1 MGSRRLHHDGRVRSA
16 VISLTAVVLVFS
28 ALFTAAF
35 IPLEHRLDAPSHG
48 QRSATIDLA
57 TVRRQTLN
65 GTPRRRVA
73 FIALFLAFILI
84 MLWLPFRV
92 RLQLTP
98 IVVATTAWLGWETC
112 SVLWSVNRP
121 LSLRRLPS
129 WIITAVVGFLAG
141 AALGVTGCLMTI
153 ALICAVYIVVG
164 VANELLNGA
173 RDPEIGYR
181 FAGTL
186 HPNQQAFNCALLAFS
201 SCWLGATESIPLGI
215 AIGGMIA
222 GIAGLGLTRSR
233 LAFWA
238 SQTAAL
244 IAIAVTPSGS
254 NPDWPVGLAAGIFLS
269 GVAVR
274 NFLDKVPVQ
283 DGLGGTLA
291 GIVLFGRTSY
301 AASLNGR
308 TILWKL
314 ALSDVA
320 PNWIVGQG
328 FGAFWDVRRI
338 DMMEEKTGLRVWV
351 CHSTPVE
358 IFVRSGAVGT
368 VLFLAAMVAAFIA
381 ALGLHGIASA
391 LLGSLL
397 ILIFLEGLL
406 ESFFAL
412 PGYTAL
418 FLFLLFGAF
427 AVS

>member
-1 MGSRRLHHDGRVRSA
+1 
-16 VISLTAVVLVFS
+16 
-28 ALFTAAF
+28 
-35 IPLEHRLDAPSHG
+35 
-48 QRSATIDLA
+48 
-57 TVRRQTLN
+57 
-65 GTPRRRVA
+65 VA
-73 FIALFLAFILI
+73 FIFV
-84 MLWLPFRV
+84 MLWVPFRV

-112 SVLWSVNRP
+112 SVLWSVNMP

-129 WIITAVVGFLAG
+129 WIITAVVGFFAG
-141 AALGVTGCLMTI
+141 AALGVKGCLMAI
-153 ALICAVYIVVG
+153 ALICAAYLVAGI
-164 VANELLNGA
+164 ANELLNGT

-186 HPNQQAFNCALLAFS
+186 HPNQQALNCALLAFS
-201 SCWLGATESIPLGI
+201 SCWLGATESIPSGI
-215 AIGGMIA
+215 AIGGMVA
-222 GIAGLGLTRSR
+222 GMGGLGLTRSR

-244 IAIAVTPSGS
+244 ISIAMTPSGS
-254 NPDWPVGLAAGIFLS
+254 NHTWPVGLAVGILVT
-269 GVAVR
+269 GVAARSLLGKVR
-274 NFLDKVPVQ
+274 VQ

-308 TILWKL
+308 TMLWKL
-314 ALSDVA
+314 ALADVA
-320 PNWIVGQG
+320 PDWILGQG

-338 DMMEEKTGLRVWV
+338 DMIREKTGMRVWA

-358 IFVRSGAVGT
+358 IFVRSGAIGT
-368 VLFLAAMVAAFIA
+368 VLFSATMVAAFIA
-381 ALGLHGIASA
+381 ALGLHGISWA

-412 PGYTAL
+412 PSYTSL
-418 FLFLLFGAF
+418 LLFLLLGAL

>member
-1 MGSRRLHHDGRVRSA
+1 
-16 VISLTAVVLVFS
+16 
-28 ALFTAAF
+28 
-35 IPLEHRLDAPSHG
+35 
-48 QRSATIDLA
+48 
-57 TVRRQTLN
+57 
-65 GTPRRRVA
+65 
-73 FIALFLAFILI
+73 
-84 MLWLPFRV
+84 MLWVPLRV

-112 SVLWSVNRP
+112 SVLWSVNTR

-129 WIITAVVGFLAG
+129 WIITAVVGFFAG
-141 AALGVTGCLMTI
+141 AALGVTGCLMAI
-153 ALICAVYIVVG
+153 ALVCAAYLVAGI
-164 VANELLNGA
+164 ANELLNGT

-186 HPNQQAFNCALLAFS
+186 HPNQQALNCALLAFS
-201 SCWLGATESIPLGI
+201 SCWLGATESIPSGL

-222 GIAGLGLTRSR
+222 GIAGLGLTQSR

-238 SQTAAL
+238 SATAAL
-244 IAIAVTPSGS
+244 ISIAMTPSGS
-254 NPDWPVGLAAGIFLS
+254 NRTWPVGLAVGIFMT

-274 NFLDKVPVQ
+274 SLLGQVRVQDGLQ

-291 GIVLFGRTSY
+291 GIVLLGRMSY

-308 TILWKL
+308 TMLWKL
-314 ALSDVA
+314 ALADVG
-320 PNWIVGQG
+320 PDWILGQG

-338 DMMEEKTGLRVWV
+338 DMFREKAGMKVWA

-358 IFVRSGAVGT
+358 IFVRSGVIGV
-368 VLFLAAMVAAFIA
+368 VLFLATMVAAFIA
-381 ALGLHGIASA
+381 AVGVHGISSA

-418 FLFLLFGAF
+418 LLFLLLGAL
-427 AVS
+427 AVA